1 MNFRDAGNWGWRKG
15 IEEENEERG
24 EREVLYWECRVQVKL
39 PYFTALSKYF
49 DCFYYQELKQASG
62 GKKKKN
68 EEVWIPSLESNPT
81 TRHHLGLRTV
91 KANFF
96 DVLGEPQGKTA
107 SNPARAWNARGLE
120 WKCVFLQGR
129 RGWREGLSSLNNE
142 IFGLERTGTLRVE
155 VHISGIAY
163 SEGI

>member
-1 MNFRDAGNWGWRKG
+1 MRR
-15 IEEENEERG
+15 EEREKYCIGSAEYKSNYPTSQLCLSILIVFIIRNWNRLQG
-24 EREVLYWECRVQVKL
+24 E
-39 PYFTALSKYF
+39 
-49 DCFYYQELKQASG
+49 
-62 GKKKKN
+62 KKKKN